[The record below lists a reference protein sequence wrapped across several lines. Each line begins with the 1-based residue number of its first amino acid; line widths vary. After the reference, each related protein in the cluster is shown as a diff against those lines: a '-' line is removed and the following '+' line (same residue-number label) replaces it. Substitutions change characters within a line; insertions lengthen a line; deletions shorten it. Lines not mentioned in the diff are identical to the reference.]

1 MPRGALTPSLTPS
14 PLPGPLPSPLKGL
27 TVVVAAYQEEEAL
40 PLLMEELYADLAGV
54 EDLEVVVVND
64 GSTDGTAA
72 VMAGLTS
79 PPGRRGALRCLH
91 LPRNMGMG
99 AALKEGYAA
108 ATRPWVTFLPGDG
121 QIPPR
126 ELLRLCAA
134 VDAREG
140 ASGGAGG
147 AEGAEGAEGAP
158 RLVTTRYTNRRYTPL
173 RWLLSRG
180 LRALSAL
187 IVGTRVASEG
197 AYLIERELLR
207 SLPLSSNSFMLNLEL
222 PIRVA
227 REGGAVGL
235 AWIEVRERL
244 GGVSSAA
251 RPGRVWR
258 TLRDLVALRL
268 LLEREALARDGARG
282 AARAALRLL
291 WGPLRWLVVG
301 ALLWW
306 AWGSGLARQGWAAAS
321 LLSPSSF
328 SAALGLMW
336 AGVTLGALRWGCL
349 LRAFGLYAPAHITA
363 ARLCYE
369 GLFYNTLAP
378 GAVGGDVLR
387 AHWLRALDPARSP
400 AHYAVTLGER
410 VMGLV
415 SLGLLFAGGL
425 WGAWAGAAG
434 ALLALGGV
442 ALAPRLAPLLAS
454 RAPAR
459 LSAALTRLAHARP
472 GWVALALALNTLGH
486 LTSFALFVV
495 LAADLGVRLSAA
507 EWFVSLSVGLFAAN
521 LPLSVAG
528 VGPREASLVVTLGR
542 CGVPEGAAL
551 ALSLSS
557 LATLLSL
564 AALGGLL
571 HLTAPVGGR
580 R

>member
-1 MPRGALTPSLTPS
+1 MPRDALSAQEPPP
-14 PLPGPLPSPLKGL
+14 PLRGL

-40 PLLMEELYADLAGV
+40 PRLMAELYEDLAAV
-54 EDLEVVVVND
+54 EDLEVIVVND

-72 VMAGLTS
+72 VMGRLAP
-79 PPGRRGALRCLH
+79 PPGRAGALVCLH
-91 LPRNMGMG
+91 LPRNLGMG
-99 AALKEGYAA
+99 AALRAGYAA

-121 QIPPR
+121 QIAPR

-134 VDAREG
+134 AE
-140 ASGGAGG
+140 GGA
-147 AEGAEGAEGAP
+147 

-197 AYLIERELLR
+197 SYLIERGLLR
-207 SLPLSSNSFMLNLEL
+207 ALPLASSSFMLNLEL

-227 REGGAVGL
+227 RAGHPVAL
-235 AWIEVRERL
+235 AWIGVRERL

-258 TLRDLVALRL
+258 TLRDLVALRA
-268 LLEREALARDGARG
+268 LLEREALARHG
-282 AARAALRLL
+282 ARAALRLL
-291 WGPLRWLVVG
+291 WGPLRWLAVG
-301 ALLWW
+301 GLLAW
-306 AWGSGLARQGWAAAS
+306 AWGSGLLAQGWAAAS
-321 LLSPSSF
+321 RLSPLTLA
-328 SAALGLMW
+328 AALGWMW
-336 AGVTLGALRWGCL
+336 GGVTLGALRWLCL
-349 LRAFGLYAPAHITA
+349 LRAFGLHAPPPLLA

-387 AHWLRALDPARSP
+387 AHWLRALDPARSS

-415 SLGLLFAGGL
+415 SLGLLCATGAGGGL
-425 WGAWAGAAG
+425 TAGGAAAGG
-434 ALLALGGV
+434 AAALCALA
-442 ALAPRLAPLLAS
+442 ALASAPPLAARALPRAPRLLAAPLAQV
-454 RAPAR
+454 
-459 LSAALTRLAHARP
+459 AACRP
-472 GWVALALALNTLGH
+472 SWVALALLVNTLGH
-486 LTSFALFVV
+486 LTSFALLVA
-495 LAADLGVRLSAA
+495 LAADLGVTLSAA
-507 EWFVSLSVGLFAAN
+507 EWLVSLSVGLLAAN

-528 VGPREASLVVTLGR
+528 VGPREASLVWALGR
-542 CGVPEGAAL
+542 YGVPEGAAL

-557 LATLLSL
+557 LAVLLAL

-571 HLTAPVGGR
+571 HAAAPGGAR
-580 R
+580 GGLDGEAASG